1 MSMRTVTLMLFM
13 SWLCATSPAQGQD
26 ISVGFTSQEIPDSVW
41 QSMQGRSYQP
51 NSQIRRKDLR
61 YLHVLHWDY
70 DNRTH
75 QGELVCN
82 RLIADKLIA
91 IFRELYELHYP
102 IQRMQLPDNYD
113 ADDERQMRDNNTSC
127 FCYRPIAGSK
137 RLSYHALGLA
147 VDINPLY
154 NPCVKQRP
162 DGSLSVQPATG
173 KAYTDRDKT
182 FRYKITRNDP
192 CYRIFLRHG
201 FSWGGSWRSSKDY
214 QHFEYRLSK

>member
-1 MSMRTVTLMLFM
+1 MRTATLMLFL
-13 SWLCATSPAQGQD
+13 SWLCVASPAQGQD

-51 NSQIRRKDLR
+51 NSQIHRKDLR
-61 YLHVLHWDY
+61 YLRVLHWDY

-102 IQRMQLPDNYD
+102 IQRMQLPDKYD

-137 RLSYHALGLA
+137 RLSYHARGLA

-162 DGSLSVQPATG
+162 DGSFSVQPATG
-173 KAYTDRDKT
+173 NAYTDRDKT
-182 FRYKITRNDP
+182 FRYKISRNDP
-192 CYRIFLRHG
+192 CHRIFLRHG

-214 QHFEYRLSK
+214 QHFEYRLSRK